1 MSVDQ
6 LPTAMPPGQTK
17 HSPREGTKNPDTFTP
32 RDLTIIA
39 VFGALWGLME
49 ITIGVTLKGLR
60 IPMSGAILTSVAS
73 IIFLTGRYFVRQRGS
88 ILMMGAVAAL
98 LKIFSIGTVIA
109 GPFIA
114 IVLEALMGEILI
126 SLAGVNRMSYLLTPV
141 FLLLYTIIHPFIA
154 QGILFGDDIYKIYLL
169 TLQKIAD
176 TLHISYSHL
185 LWVAL
190 SYAGIHVLLGLLTGW
205 LAFALPRRVET
216 EMMQSEKNI
225 RIQ

>member
-1 MSVDQ
+1 MSDNQ
-6 LPTAMPPGQTK
+6 
-17 HSPREGTKNPDTFTP
+17 PDAIFRQDPKTSAENHLKEHDKYSS
-32 RDLTIIA
+32 RDLTVIA

-49 ITIGVTLKGLR
+49 ITVGVTLKGLR
-60 IPMSGAILTSVAS
+60 IPMSGALLTSAAS

-126 SLAGVNRMSYLLTPV
+126 SLLGINRLSYLMTPIL
-141 FLLLYTIIHPFIA
+141 LLLYTIIHPFIA

-169 TLQKIAD
+169 MLQKIAD
-176 TLHISYSHL
+176 TLHIGYGHL
-185 LWVAL
+185 IWVAL
-190 SYAGIHVLLGLLTGW
+190 SYASIHVLLGLLTGW
-205 LAFALPRRVET
+205 LAFALPRRVESEMLQTGKKT
-216 EMMQSEKNI
+216 EMPE
-225 RIQ
+225 